1 MTTWFNETLYKGF
14 RQSHEVKKVLFE
26 GRSKYQNVG
35 VFESGRFGRI
45 LALDGVVQCT
55 EGDEFVY
62 HEMLTHLPILAHG
75 KVESVLII
83 GGGDGGILEE
93 VLKHTSVKRATMVE
107 IDGEVIEVAKKYLP
121 KICGK
126 AFSDKRTNLIVGD
139 GAAYVAETK
148 NRYDLVIVD
157 RPDPVGPATVLFS
170 EGFYRNCRR
179 VMKPNAIL
187 VAQNGV
193 PHMQGPE
200 LTEAIKLFQK
210 IWAESGS
217 YLAVVPT
224 YVCGFMSMT
233 WACDR
238 DITDVDPRQ
247 VFARF
252 DKAKLPALRYYN
264 PEIHFAAFALP
275 NFVAGLIPAPKAA
288 PKKTAKK
295 TSRKPVA
302 KKSPV
307 KKKAAKAPAKLKKAA
322 APKRKAAKKR

>member
-14 RQSHEVKKVLFE
+14 RQSHEVRKVLFE
-26 GRSKYQNVG
+26 GKSKYQQIG
-35 VFESGRFGRI
+35 VFESGRFGRV

-75 KVESVLII
+75 AVQSVLII

-93 VLKHTSVKRATMVE
+93 VLKHTAIRRVTMVE
-107 IDGEVIEVAKKYLP
+107 IDGDVIEVAKKYLP

-148 NRYDLVIVD
+148 ERYDLVIVD

-179 VMKPNAIL
+179 VMKPNGIL

-200 LTEAIKLFQK
+200 LTEAVKLFQK
-210 IWAESGS
+210 IWAQSGT

-233 WACDR
+233 WASDR
-238 DITDVDPRQ
+238 DITDVDPRK

-252 DKAKLPALRYYN
+252 DKARLPALNYYN
-264 PEIHFAAFALP
+264 PEIHFGAFALP
-275 NFVAGLIPAPKAA
+275 NFVARLLPMPKKAA
-288 PKKTAKK
+288 AKKATAKTKTA
-295 TSRKPVA
+295 P
-302 KKSPV
+302 
-307 KKKAAKAPAKLKKAA
+307 KKAAKPPAPKKKTAPKKKA
-322 APKRKAAKKR
+322 KR

>member
-93 VLKHTSVKRATMVE
+93 VLKHKSVKRATMVE

-179 VMKPNAIL
+179 VMKPGAIL

-210 IWAESGS
+210 IWTESGS

-233 WACDR
+233 WASDR

-247 VFARF
+247 IFARF

-275 NFVAGLIPAPKAA
+275 NFVAGLIPAAPKQTGPKAA
-288 PKKTAKK
+288 AKR
-295 TSRKPVA
+295 TVA
-302 KKSPV
+302 KKSPA
-307 KKKAAKAPAKLKKAA
+307 KKKAAKVPAKAKKAA
-322 APKRKAAKKR
+322 APKKKAAKKR

>member
-93 VLKHTSVKRATMVE
+93 VLKHKSVKRATMVE

-210 IWAESGS
+210 IWTESGS

-233 WACDR
+233 WASDR
-238 DITDVDPRQ
+238 DITDVDPRK

-252 DKAKLPALRYYN
+252 DAAKLPALRYYN

-288 PKKTAKK
+288 A
-295 TSRKPVA
+295 RKAVA
-302 KKSPV
+302 KKSPA
-307 KKKAAKAPAKLKKAA
+307 KKKAAKKSAKAKKAA
-322 APKRKAAKKR
+322 APKKKAAKKR

>member
-1 MTTWFNETLYKGF
+1 MTVWFNETLYQGF

-26 GRSKYQNVG
+26 GHSKYQKVG
-35 VFESGRFGRI
+35 VFESGKFGRI

-62 HEMLTHLPILAHG
+62 HEMLTHLPVLAHG
-75 KVESVLII
+75 KVESVLIV

-93 VLKHTSVKRATMVE
+93 VLKHKSIKRVTMVE

-179 VMKPNAIL
+179 VMKPNGIL

-210 IWAESGS
+210 IWAQSGT

-233 WACDR
+233 WASDR
-238 DITDVDPRQ
+238 DITDVDPRK

-252 DKAKLPALRYYN
+252 DAARLPDLRYYN
-264 PEIHFAAFALP
+264 PEIHFGAFALP
-275 NFVAGLIPAPKAA
+275 NFVARLLPAPKKA
-288 PKKTAKK
+288 TAKPK
-295 TSRKPVA
+295 TVA
-302 KKSPV
+302 KKSPSV
-307 KKKAAKAPAKLKKAA
+307 KKTAKKAA
-322 APKRKAAKKR
+322 APKKKPAAKKKAAKKR

>member
-14 RQSHEVKKVLFE
+14 RQSHEVRKVLFE

-35 VFESGRFGRI
+35 VFESGRFGRV

-93 VLKHTSVKRATMVE
+93 VLKHKSVKRATMVE

-139 GAAYVAETK
+139 GAAYVAQTK

-170 EGFYRNCRR
+170 ESFYRNCRR

-233 WACDR
+233 WASDR

-252 DKAKLPALRYYN
+252 DRAKLPALRYYN

-275 NFVAGLIPAPKAA
+275 NFVASLIPAPKKAA
-288 PKKTAKK
+288 QKA
-295 TSRKPVA
+295 VA
-302 KKSPV
+302 KKSPA
-307 KKKAAKAPAKLKKAA
+307 KKKAAKAPARAKKAA

>member
-14 RQSHEVKKVLFE
+14 RQSHEVRKVLFE
-26 GRSKYQNVG
+26 GRSKYQKVG

-93 VLKHTSVKRATMVE
+93 VLKHKSVKRATMVE

-170 EGFYRNCRR
+170 EGFYRNCHR
-179 VMKPNAIL
+179 VMKPGAIL

-233 WACDR
+233 WASDR

-288 PKKTAKK
+288 ARKT
-295 TSRKPVA
+295 VA
-302 KKSPV
+302 KKPPA
-307 KKKAAKAPAKLKKAA
+307 KKKAAKAPARLKKKA
-322 APKRKAAKKR
+322 APKRKAAKNR

>member
-14 RQSHEVKKVLFE
+14 RQSHEIRKVLFE
-26 GRSKYQNVG
+26 GRSKYQKVG

-93 VLKHTSVKRATMVE
+93 VLKHKSVKRATMVE

-126 AFSDKRTNLIVGD
+126 AFSDRRTNLIVGD

-200 LTEAIKLFQK
+200 LTEAIRLFQK

-233 WACDR
+233 WASDR

-252 DKAKLPALRYYN
+252 DRAKLPALRYYN

-275 NFVAGLIPAPKAA
+275 NFVAGLIPAPRKA
-288 PKKTAKK
+288 
-295 TSRKPVA
+295 VA
-302 KKSPV
+302 KKSPA
-307 KKKAAKAPAKLKKAA
+307 KKKAAKAPVRAKKAA
-322 APKRKAAKKR
+322 APKTKAAKKR

>member
-14 RQSHEVKKVLFE
+14 RQSHEIRKVLFE
-26 GRSKYQNVG
+26 GRSKYQKVG

-93 VLKHTSVKRATMVE
+93 VLKHKSVKRATMVE

-126 AFSDKRTNLIVGD
+126 AFSDRRTNLIVGD

-200 LTEAIKLFQK
+200 LTEAIRLFQK

-233 WACDR
+233 WASDR

-252 DKAKLPALRYYN
+252 DRAKLPALRYYN

-275 NFVAGLIPAPKAA
+275 NFVAGLIPAPRKAA
-288 PKKTAKK
+288 KKA
-295 TSRKPVA
+295 VA
-302 KKSPV
+302 KKSPA
-307 KKKAAKAPAKLKKAA
+307 KKKAAKAPVRAKKAA
-322 APKRKAAKKR
+322 APKTKAAKKR

>member
-35 VFESGRFGRI
+35 VFESGRFGRV

-93 VLKHTSVKRATMVE
+93 VLKHRSVKRATMVE

-179 VMKPNAIL
+179 VMKPGAIL

-275 NFVAGLIPAPKAA
+275 NFVAGLIPAPK
-288 PKKTAKK
+288 KTAKK

-307 KKKAAKAPAKLKKAA
+307 KKKAAKAKKAA

>member
-1 MTTWFNETLYKGF
+1 VTTWFNETLYKGF

-35 VFESGRFGRI
+35 VFESGRFGRV

-93 VLKHTSVKRATMVE
+93 VLKHKSVKRATMVE

-148 NRYDLVIVD
+148 NRYDL
-157 RPDPVGPATVLFS
+157 
-170 EGFYRNCRR
+170 
-179 VMKPNAIL
+179 
-187 VAQNGV
+187 
-193 PHMQGPE
+193 
-200 LTEAIKLFQK
+200 
-210 IWAESGS
+210 
-217 YLAVVPT
+217 
-224 YVCGFMSMT
+224 
-233 WACDR
+233 
-238 DITDVDPRQ
+238 
-247 VFARF
+247 
-252 DKAKLPALRYYN
+252 
-264 PEIHFAAFALP
+264 
-275 NFVAGLIPAPKAA
+275 
-288 PKKTAKK
+288 
-295 TSRKPVA
+295 
-302 KKSPV
+302 
-307 KKKAAKAPAKLKKAA
+307 
-322 APKRKAAKKR
+322 

>member
-1 MTTWFNETLYKGF
+1 
-14 RQSHEVKKVLFE
+14 
-26 GRSKYQNVG
+26 
-35 VFESGRFGRI
+35 
-45 LALDGVVQCT
+45 
-55 EGDEFVY
+55 
-62 HEMLTHLPILAHG
+62 
-75 KVESVLII
+75 
-83 GGGDGGILEE
+83 
-93 VLKHTSVKRATMVE
+93 
-107 IDGEVIEVAKKYLP
+107 
-121 KICGK
+121 
-126 AFSDKRTNLIVGD
+126 
-139 GAAYVAETK
+139 ETK

-170 EGFYRNCRR
+170 EGFYRNCQR
-179 VMKPNAIL
+179 VMKPGAIL

-200 LTEAIKLFQK
+200 LTEAIRLFQK

-238 DITDVDPRQ
+238 DITDVDPRL

-275 NFVAGLIPAPKAA
+275 NFVAGLIPAPKPRKA
-288 PKKTAKK
+288 AKK
-295 TSRKPVA
+295 TVA
-302 KKSPV
+302 KKSPAGKKAAKKPAKLKKKAAP
-307 KKKAAKAPAKLKKAA
+307 KKKAAK
-322 APKRKAAKKR
+322 KR

>member
-93 VLKHTSVKRATMVE
+93 VLKHKSVKRATMVE

-238 DITDVDPRQ
+238 DITDVDPRK

-252 DKAKLPALRYYN
+252 DAAKLPALRYYN

-288 PKKTAKK
+288 T
-295 TSRKPVA
+295 RKAVA
-302 KKSPV
+302 KKSPA
-307 KKKAAKAPAKLKKAA
+307 KKKAAKAPAKAKKKAA
-322 APKRKAAKKR
+322 PKKKAAKKR

>member
-1 MTTWFNETLYKGF
+1 VTTWFNETLYKGF

-26 GRSKYQNVG
+26 GRSKYQKVG

-93 VLKHTSVKRATMVE
+93 VLKHKSVKRATMVE
-107 IDGEVIEVAKKYLP
+107 IDGEVIEVAKKFLP

-126 AFSDKRTNLIVGD
+126 AFADKRTNLIVGD

-179 VMKPNAIL
+179 VMKPGAIL

-200 LTEAIKLFQK
+200 LTEAIRLFQK

-233 WACDR
+233 WASDR

-288 PKKTAKK
+288 A
-295 TSRKPVA
+295 RKAVA
-302 KKSPV
+302 KKSTA
-307 KKKAAKAPAKLKKAA
+307 KKKSAKAPAKLKKKA

>member
-1 MTTWFNETLYKGF
+1 VTTWFNETLYKGF
-14 RQSHEVKKVLFE
+14 RQSHEVRKVLFE
-26 GRSKYQNVG
+26 GRSKYQQVG

-45 LALDGVVQCT
+45 LVLDGVVQCT

-75 KVESVLII
+75 AVQSVLII

-93 VLKHTSVKRATMVE
+93 VLKHKSIKRVTMVE

-148 NRYDLVIVD
+148 ERYDLVIVD

-179 VMKPNAIL
+179 VMKPNGIL

-210 IWAESGS
+210 IWAQSGT

-233 WACDR
+233 WASDR
-238 DITDVDPRQ
+238 DITDVDPRK

-252 DKAKLPALRYYN
+252 DKARLPALNYYN
-264 PEIHFAAFALP
+264 PEIHFGAFALP
-275 NFVAGLIPAPKAA
+275 NFVARLLPAPKKAVKKAAKKKTAA
-288 PKKTAKK
+288 PKKAVKPAPKKK
-295 TSRKPVA
+295 TAP
-302 KKSPV
+302 
-307 KKKAAKAPAKLKKAA
+307 KKKA
-322 APKRKAAKKR
+322 KR

>member
-1 MTTWFNETLYKGF
+1 
-14 RQSHEVKKVLFE
+14 
-26 GRSKYQNVG
+26 
-35 VFESGRFGRI
+35 
-45 LALDGVVQCT
+45 
-55 EGDEFVY
+55 
-62 HEMLTHLPILAHG
+62 
-75 KVESVLII
+75 
-83 GGGDGGILEE
+83 
-93 VLKHTSVKRATMVE
+93 
-107 IDGEVIEVAKKYLP
+107 
-121 KICGK
+121 
-126 AFSDKRTNLIVGD
+126 
-139 GAAYVAETK
+139 
-148 NRYDLVIVD
+148 VIVD

-179 VMKPNAIL
+179 VMKPGAIL

-193 PHMQGPE
+193 PQMQGPE

-238 DITDVDPRQ
+238 DITDIDPRK

-252 DKAKLPALRYYN
+252 DAAKLPALRYYN

-275 NFVAGLIPAPKAA
+275 NFVAGLIPAPKSAA
-288 PKKTAKK
+288 
-295 TSRKPVA
+295 RKAVA
-302 KKSPV
+302 KKSPA
-307 KKKAAKAPAKLKKAA
+307 KKKAAKKSAKAKKAA

>member
-14 RQSHEVKKVLFE
+14 RQSHEVRKVLFE
-26 GRSKYQNVG
+26 GRSKYQKVG

-93 VLKHTSVKRATMVE
+93 VLKHKSVKRATMVE

-200 LTEAIKLFQK
+200 LTEAIRLFQK

-233 WACDR
+233 WASDR

-252 DKAKLPALRYYN
+252 DRAKLPALRYYT
-264 PEIHFAAFALP
+264 PEIHFSAFALR
-275 NFVAGLIPAPKAA
+275 NFVAGLIPAPRKAA
-288 PKKTAKK
+288 KKA
-295 TSRKPVA
+295 VA
-302 KKSPV
+302 KKSPA
-307 KKKAAKAPAKLKKAA
+307 KKKAAKAPARAKKAA
-322 APKRKAAKKR
+322 APKTKAAKKR

>member
-1 MTTWFNETLYKGF
+1 VTTWFNETLYSGF
-14 RQSHEVKKVLFE
+14 RQSHEIKKVLFE
-26 GRSKYQNVG
+26 GKSKYQKIR
-35 VFESGRFGRI
+35 VFETGRFGRM

-75 KVESVLII
+75 KVQSVLIV

-93 VLKHTSVKRATMVE
+93 VLKHKSIRQVTMVE
-107 IDGEVIEVAKKYLP
+107 IDGMVIDVAKKYLP

-126 AFSDKRTNLIVGD
+126 AFADKRTRLVVGD
-139 GAAYVAETK
+139 GAAWVAETDE
-148 NRYDLVIVD
+148 RYDLVIVD

-170 EGFYRNCRR
+170 KAFYDNCRR
-179 VMKPNAIL
+179 VMKPGAIL

-200 LTEAIKLFQK
+200 LTDAIRLFQK
-210 IWAESGS
+210 IWAHSGT

-233 WACDR
+233 WASDR
-238 DITDVDPRQ
+238 DITEIDPRQ

-252 DKAKLPALRYYN
+252 DRAALKRLSYYN
-264 PEIHFAAFALP
+264 PEIHFGAFALP
-275 NFVAGLIPAPKAA
+275 NFVARLLPAPKAA
-288 PKKTAKK
+288 TRRPAKK
-295 TSRKPVA
+295 P
-302 KKSPV
+302 
-307 KKKAAKAPAKLKKAA
+307 AAKQQ
-322 APKRKAAKKR
+322 R

>member
-26 GRSKYQNVG
+26 GRSKYQKVG

-93 VLKHTSVKRATMVE
+93 VLKHKSVKRATMVE

-126 AFSDKRTNLIVGD
+126 AFADKRTNLIVGD

-179 VMKPNAIL
+179 VMKPGAIL

-200 LTEAIKLFQK
+200 LTEAIRLFQK

-233 WACDR
+233 WASDR

-288 PKKTAKK
+288 A
-295 TSRKPVA
+295 RKAVA
-302 KKSPV
+302 KKSPA
-307 KKKAAKAPAKLKKAA
+307 KKKSAKAPAKLKKKA

>member
-1 MTTWFNETLYKGF
+1 VTTWFNETLYKGF
-14 RQSHEVKKVLFE
+14 RQAHEVKKVLFE
-26 GRSKYQNVG
+26 GKSKYQNVG

-75 KVESVLII
+75 KVQSVLII

-93 VLKHTSVKRATMVE
+93 VLKHKAIKRVTMVE
-107 IDGEVIEVAKKYLP
+107 IDGDVIEVAKKYLP

-148 NRYDLVIVD
+148 ERYDIVIVD

-170 EGFYRNCRR
+170 KAFYDNCRR
-179 VMKPNAIL
+179 VMKPGAIL

-200 LTEAIKLFQK
+200 LTDAIKLFQK
-210 IWAESGS
+210 IWAQSGT

-233 WACDR
+233 WASDR
-238 DITDVDPRQ
+238 DITDVDPRAI
-247 VFARF
+247 FSRF
-252 DKAKLPALRYYN
+252 DAAKLDKLNYYN
-264 PEIHFAAFALP
+264 PEIHFGSFALP
-275 NFVAGLIPAPKAA
+275 NFVARLLPALPARA
-288 PKKTAKK
+288 
-295 TSRKPVA
+295 KPV
-302 KKSPV
+302 
-307 KKKAAKAPAKLKKAA
+307 KKAAKAKKKAVKAKKAA
-322 APKRKAAKKR
+322 APKKKPAPKKKKR

>member
-14 RQSHEVKKVLFE
+14 RQSHEVRKVLFE
-26 GRSKYQNVG
+26 GRSKYQKVG

-93 VLKHTSVKRATMVE
+93 VLKHKSVKRATMVE

-200 LTEAIKLFQK
+200 LTEAIRLFQK

-233 WACDR
+233 WASDR

-252 DKAKLPALRYYN
+252 DRAKLPALRYYN

-275 NFVAGLIPAPKAA
+275 NFVAGLIPAPRKAA
-288 PKKTAKK
+288 KKA
-295 TSRKPVA
+295 VA
-302 KKSPV
+302 KKSPA
-307 KKKAAKAPAKLKKAA
+307 KKKAAKAPARAKKAA
-322 APKRKAAKKR
+322 APKTKAAKKR

>member
-1 MTTWFNETLYKGF
+1 VTTWFNETLYKGF
-14 RQSHEVKKVLFE
+14 RQSHEVRKVLFE

-93 VLKHTSVKRATMVE
+93 VLKHKSVKRATMVE

-233 WACDR
+233 WASDR

-288 PKKTAKK
+288 A
-295 TSRKPVA
+295 RKAVA
-302 KKSPV
+302 KKSPA
-307 KKKAAKAPAKLKKAA
+307 KKKAAKAPAKLKKKA